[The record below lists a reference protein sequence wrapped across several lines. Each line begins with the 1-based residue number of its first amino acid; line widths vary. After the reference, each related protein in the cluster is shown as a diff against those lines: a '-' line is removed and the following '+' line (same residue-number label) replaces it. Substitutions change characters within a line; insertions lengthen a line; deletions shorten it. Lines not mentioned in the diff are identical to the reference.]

1 MSILYNS
8 WGSTNLILQ
17 EDLEI
22 YTGMMFIG
30 FLTHEISPFLRN
42 LDSVSLQHTCLIIRG
57 SNSILARKFNI
68 SAAPG

>member
-22 YTGMMFIG
+22 YSGIMFIG
-30 FLTHEISPFLRN
+30 TLSHEMGPSIQN
-42 LDSVSLQHTCLIIRG
+42 LDSVGLQHST
-57 SNSILARKFNI
+57 
-68 SAAPG
+68 SASLFTEVP